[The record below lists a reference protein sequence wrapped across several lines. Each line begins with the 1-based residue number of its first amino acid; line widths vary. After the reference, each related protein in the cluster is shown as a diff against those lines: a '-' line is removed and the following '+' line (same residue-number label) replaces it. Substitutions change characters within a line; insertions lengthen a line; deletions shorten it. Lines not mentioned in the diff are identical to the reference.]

1 MAPGLSRKSSGDRIM
16 HDVHPQPKEETA
28 AMPFIRI
35 FPLQE
40 TEAVRPEDF
49 GLGNPA
55 RCRAVRRFGAKE
67 YWLAI
72 SQIVAYE
79 ECPLYLICEAEP
91 NGLVNGVRIRLA
103 DGGMLLVPDD
113 PEDDEPGFAAAL
125 EQAACGRV
133 AELGYS
139 RYLAELERKKLI

>member
-1 MAPGLSRKSSGDRIM
+1 
-16 HDVHPQPKEETA
+16 
-28 AMPFIRI
+28 MPFIRI
-35 FPLQE
+35 FPLLE

-49 GLGNPA
+49 GRGNPA
-55 RCRAVRRFGAKE
+55 RCVAERRFGARE
-67 YWLAI
+67 FFLNI

-79 ECPLYLICEAEP
+79 ECPLYLICDAEP

-103 DGGMLLVPDD
+103 DGAMLVVPDD
-113 PEDDEPGFAAAL
+113 PQEDEPGFAVAL
-125 EQAACGRV
+125 EQAASGRI

>member
-1 MAPGLSRKSSGDRIM
+1 
-16 HDVHPQPKEETA
+16 
-28 AMPFIRI
+28 MPFIRI

-55 RCRAVRRFGAKE
+55 RCLAVRRFSARE
-67 YWLAI
+67 FYLAI

-79 ECPLYLICEAEP
+79 ECPLYLICDAEP
-91 NGLVNGVRIRLA
+91 NALVNGIRIRLA
-103 DGGMLLVPDD
+103 DGSMLVVPDD

-125 EQAACGRV
+125 EQAAAGRI
-133 AELGYS
+133 AEVGYS
-139 RYLAELERKKLI
+139 RYLAELARKKLI